1 MSMLDE
7 LNKVQNEQAVED
19 RKVAAQEHLVELERL
34 RLLEE
39 AYKNPSLIAFWARR
53 KTQTQA
59 LRDIKV
65 RY

>member
-1 MSMLDE
+1 MLDE

-34 RLLEE
+34 RLLE